1 MEALFSTALTFR
13 QALVKKVA
21 GLDDGTLDFIPEGFN
36 NSIRWNLAHL
46 IVTPCLLTY
55 KLTGQEP
62 PLISGDFINS
72 ARKGTKPSNLSLIED
87 FGLKHL
93 CELIIEV
100 PKQIHRDYSDLKH
113 EEFKAY
119 ETSTGFMMQTI
130 DDAIAYSNIHD
141 GIHLGTISAIQKLYD
156 LN

>member
-13 QALVKKVA
+13 QALVRKVA
-21 GLDDGTLDFIPEGFN
+21 GLDDEILDFVPEGFN

-62 PLISGDFINS
+62 PLISGDFIDS
-72 ARKGTKPSNLSLIED
+72 ARKGTRPGNFSLIED
-87 FGLKHL
+87 FGVKHL
-93 CELIIEV
+93 CELLIEV
-100 PKQIHRDYSDLKH
+100 TKQIQRDYTDLKH
-113 EEFKAY
+113 EDFKAY
-119 ETSTGFMMQTI
+119 ETSTGFMMKTI

-141 GIHLGTISAIQKLYD
+141 GIHLGTISALKNLYD
-156 LN
+156 LH